1 MAARRGRRTGKRD
14 ATDVMLLREFR
25 IAADHVRE
33 ALDRHGV
40 DARAAA
46 IFRRLDEEIGPEVEC
61 LREQYGDRG
70 SVFT

>member
-1 MAARRGRRTGKRD
+1 
-14 ATDVMLLREFR
+14 MLLREFR